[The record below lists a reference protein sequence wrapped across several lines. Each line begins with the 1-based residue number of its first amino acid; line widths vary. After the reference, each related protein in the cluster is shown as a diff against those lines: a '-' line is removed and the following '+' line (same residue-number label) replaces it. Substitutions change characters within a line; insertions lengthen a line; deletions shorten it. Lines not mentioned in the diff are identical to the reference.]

1 VKYWIARNSWGK
13 GWGEEGYV
21 RIKRGSGKVGQK
33 GVCGIAKGPSVA
45 LGGALMPSIGLLV
58 NSNNKPFGSQIHS
71 PQVGYNSPTTES
83 STQFQIQE
91 EHTYC
96 GILGLDHYSTCANV
110 QG

>member
-45 LGGALMPSIGLLV
+45 LGGALLPSILLV
-58 NSNNKPFGSQIHS
+58 NRNKKPFS
-71 PQVGYNSPTTES
+71 PFYGYSRTISAES
-83 STQFQIQE
+83 STQVQIRQ

-96 GILGLDHYSTCANV
+96 GLLGLDHYSTCAHV
-110 QG
+110 QV